1 MNSGSRNSTK
11 EETQTKIS
19 TTGLVKRY
27 KHVIALEGV
36 SLQVYP
42 GDLFGLL
49 GPNGAGKTTMIR
61 ILAGLILPTAGDAYL
76 DGINLNRNTSKALMR
91 TGFVMD
97 TPAFYPHLTGRQ
109 NLMALTLMQANSLKF
124 TVDEVLSYVG
134 MSESADRPVK
144 TYSLGMKRRL
154 DIGRALLNDPEILIL
169 DEPTS
174 GLDPMGAEQV
184 RRLLVEFISRGKTV
198 LFSSHL
204 LHDVE
209 QLCNRVAIIA
219 KGKLVVQDELPNLLS
234 SRTNTARLRFAS
246 PQDAVQLFN
255 SMSENPLLDQTGN
268 VLLVDLSKRSL
279 GELLTLLEQHDL
291 SPAEIS
297 RSGDLQQLFLKLT
310 GEQNE

>member
-1 MNSGSRNSTK
+1 MNSGSTNSTK
-11 EETQTKIS
+11 EETHPKIS

-27 KHVIALEGV
+27 KHVTALEGV
-36 SLQVYP
+36 SLQVYH

-61 ILAGLILPTAGDAYL
+61 ILAGLIFPTAGDAYL
-76 DGINLNRNTSKALMR
+76 DGINLNRNTSKALMH

-109 NLMALTLMQANSLKF
+109 NLKALSLMQANSPKF
-124 TVDEVLSYVG
+124 TIDEVLSHVG

-154 DIGRALLNDPEILIL
+154 DIGRTLLNDPEILIL

-174 GLDPMGAEQV
+174 GLDPMGAERV
-184 RRLLVEFISRGKTV
+184 CRLLVDLVSRGKTV

-246 PQDAVQLFN
+246 PQDAIQLFN

-268 VLLVDLSKRSL
+268 VLLIDLSNRSL
-279 GELLTLLEQHDL
+279 GELLTFLEQHNL
-291 SPAEIS
+291 SPVEIS
-297 RSGDLQQLFLKLT
+297 KLGDLQQLFLKLT